1 MGQPTRYGRVS
12 PWSSAQ
18 RPRKSA
24 LRTIGRQK
32 ERSAGESESDEG
44 ASQFVAIAWM
54 RDNAR
59 GVEQQEPKKEH
70 YAEECRGQA

>member
-24 LRTIGRQK
+24 LRTIGGQK

-44 ASQFVAIAWM
+44 ASSTDASAVVDDA
-54 RDNAR
+54 
-59 GVEQQEPKKEH
+59 KKP
-70 YAEECRGQA
+70 EEAKEEEEKPAGD